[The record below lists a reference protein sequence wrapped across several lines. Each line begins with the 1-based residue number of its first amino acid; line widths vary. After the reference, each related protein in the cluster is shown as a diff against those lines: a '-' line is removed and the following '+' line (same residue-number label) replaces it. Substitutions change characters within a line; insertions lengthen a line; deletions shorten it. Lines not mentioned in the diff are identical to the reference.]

1 MENIILKTNTIP
13 GRDQILK
20 LYENVG
26 WTAYTKDPDLLER
39 ALAMSLKLWTLWD
52 DDQLTGL
59 ARVVGDGESIVYIQ
73 DLLVLTRYQKKG
85 LGTRLIQAILEEY
98 KSVRHLVLLTDN
110 TSKNIAFYKKNGLV
124 EVSAYDCLAFMK

>member
-52 DDQLTGL
+52 DDQLIGL
-59 ARVVGDGESIVYIQ
+59 AR
-73 DLLVLTRYQKKG
+73 LLVMGK
-85 LGTRLIQAILEEY
+85 
-98 KSVRHLVLLTDN
+98 V
-110 TSKNIAFYKKNGLV
+110 
-124 EVSAYDCLAFMK
+124 

>member
-73 DLLVLTRYQKKG
+73 DLLVLTSYQKKG

-98 KSVRHLVLLTDN
+98 KSVRQLVLLTDN

-124 EVSAYDCLAFMK
+124 EVSAYYCLAFMK

>member
-39 ALAMSLKLWTLWD
+39 ALAMSLKL
-52 DDQLTGL
+52 
-59 ARVVGDGESIVYIQ
+59 
-73 DLLVLTRYQKKG
+73 
-85 LGTRLIQAILEEY
+85 
-98 KSVRHLVLLTDN
+98 
-110 TSKNIAFYKKNGLV
+110 
-124 EVSAYDCLAFMK
+124 

>member
-26 WTAYTKDPDLLER
+26 WTTYTKNPDLLER

-52 DDQLTGL
+52 DDQLIGL

-73 DLLVLTRYQKKG
+73 DLLVLTSYQKKG

-98 KSVRHLVLLTDN
+98 KSVRQLVLLTDN

-124 EVSAYDCLAFMK
+124 EVSANDCLAFMK